1 VNSCSE
7 LAAAIGRHLR
17 KDGENPT
24 TIPGLTLYRRGGG
37 LRRTHGIYQPSICV
51 VAQGAKR
58 MHYGDNTHTYD
69 PDNYLIS
76 SLTLPAEAE
85 IVDVSPERP
94 FLGLKIDIDRS
105 IVSRLMI
112 DMKTRASTVEPID
125 PSGICI
131 ASPLTDRLRQKFIRL
146 LELLDDPLD
155 QAILGPGL
163 LYELHYEVLRGPHG
177 YLLRNCVL
185 NDSRANRIAPIVHY
199 IVENFHRPLDV
210 ESIAR
215 FAGMSSS
222 TLHEHFKS
230 ATSLSPM
237 QFVKRLRLHQA
248 RVMLLSGSP
257 ASVASY
263 RVGYGSPSQ
272 FSREFKR
279 FFGDLPSHVHSSQ
292 DVAS

>member
-1 VNSCSE
+1 MNFCSE
-7 LAAAIGRHLR
+7 LAESIGRHIQH
-17 KDGENPT
+17 DGANPT
-24 TIPGLTLYRRGGG
+24 AIPGLTLYTRSQ
-37 LRRTHGIYQPSICV
+37 LLHRTPGIYKPSICV
-51 VAQGAKR
+51 VAQGRKR
-58 MHYGDNTHTYD
+58 MHYGDYSHTYD

-85 IVDVSPERP
+85 IIDISPDRP
-94 FLGLKIDIDRS
+94 FLALILSIDRP

-112 DMKTRASTVEPID
+112 DMKMQTSTVEPIK

-131 ASPLTDRLRQKFIRL
+131 SSPLTERLRDKFIRL

-155 QAILGPGL
+155 RTILAPGL
-163 LYELHYEVLRGPHG
+163 LYALHYEVLRGPHG

-185 NDSRANRIAPIVHY
+185 NDARANRIAPIVHH
-199 IVENFHRPLDV
+199 IEEKFHRPLDV
-210 ESIAR
+210 ESIAK
-215 FAGMSSS
+215 FAGMSQSS
-222 TLHEHFKS
+222 LHQYFKQ
-230 ATSLSPM
+230 ATSMSPM
-237 QFVKRLRLHQA
+237 QFVKSLRLHQA
-248 RVMLLSGSP
+248 RAMLLSGSL

-279 FFGDLPSHVHSSQ
+279 FFGDLPSQVHSNH